1 MSITK
6 IKIPHKVIIRAPGL
20 LPMLYTLN
28 ELASALDMPY
38 NTLRGW
44 LSAGAP
50 HEKDNSGRLWINGE
64 SFRAWVVSQKPDKK
78 LQRLTEGQGY
88 CMHCNQARIIESPQY
103 IFVNEKVKRIKGYC
117 PVCKNII
124 NRGIRDD

>member
-28 ELASALDMPY
+28 ELASALDIPY

-50 HEKDNSGRLWINGE
+50 HEKDNRGRLWING
-64 SFRAWVVSQKPDKK
+64 
-78 LQRLTEGQGY
+78 
-88 CMHCNQARIIESPQY
+88 
-103 IFVNEKVKRIKGYC
+103 
-117 PVCKNII
+117 
-124 NRGIRDD
+124 